1 MTEPLSGRNL
11 NRLEDERFVRGR
23 GRYIADLAAPG
34 ALHGMVVRSTHA
46 HARIAAVDVDKAR
59 RMPDVAAVFTG
70 ADLAAD
76 NIGPLPCAVTG
87 IPMATPLVVP
97 PCHALARETVRYVG
111 EPVAFV
117 VAESAEAA
125 RDAAESVVV
134 DYEPLTPVISLA
146 GAVLPGSPAI
156 WPEAQ
161 NNVAF
166 EFRRGEIAP
175 VEATI
180 RGAAHVVDCEL
191 INNRVVAASLET
203 RGALGAF
210 DAGSGRLH
218 LTASAAG
225 AHAIRGLLADAVFRI
240 PRENLRVSIP
250 DVGGG
255 FGMKNVLYPEWVLV
269 LWAARRLGRP
279 VLWIADRSEEFV
291 ASVHGRD
298 SRVRARL
305 ALDREGKFLALDTEV
320 FANMGAYIS
329 TVAPVVPT
337 LAMSSAMGG
346 VYDIPL
352 IAFRTRGVFT
362 NTTPVDAYR
371 GAGKPEAN
379 YLIERLIDIAASQLG
394 VDALK
399 LRRENI
405 FRRFPHRSAMEL
417 SVEQGSFGH
426 AIDLAADAAK
436 GFKARQRSSRAR
448 GRLRGLGL
456 ACFLE
461 TARGQPNEVAKL
473 QVTED
478 GRISIKVGTHSN
490 GQGHETTYAQI
501 AADTLGLPLERFLFR
516 QGDTDDLD
524 SGGGHGGARSMH
536 QGGTAVLMAAEGLID
551 NAQRLAA
558 RMLQANVDAVQY
570 DAGVLRVDAT
580 GQEISLD
587 EVARASYQAPS
598 DDVAP
603 GLAHSATH
611 LCDRYTFPNGC
622 HVAEVEIDPETGVVT
637 LDRYAIFDDFGR
649 LLDPRLTL
657 GQVHGGVTQ
666 GIGQALLEQALFDV
680 ETGQILSGSL
690 MDYALP
696 RADDVPAFEGSL
708 TSDFPSLANRLGV
721 KGSGQ
726 AGAIAAP
733 ATIMNAVMNALAPL
747 GVRHL
752 DMPATPA
759 RIWEAIRAARARRF
773 PSSLEAATISLSP
786 ASFCSPKQ
794 NA

>member
-1 MTEPLSGRNL
+1 MTAPLLGHSL
-11 NRLEDERFVRGR
+11 NRLEDERFLRGR
-23 GRYIADLAAPG
+23 GRYVADLTMPG
-34 ALHGMVVRSTHA
+34 ALHGVVVRSPHA
-46 HARIAAVDVDKAR
+46 HARVVAVNVEKAR
-59 RMPDVAAVFTG
+59 ATPGVVAVFTG

-76 NIGPLPCAVTG
+76 NIGPLPCAVTH
-87 IPMATPLVVP
+87 IPMTAPLVVP
-97 PCHALARETVRYVG
+97 PCHALARDIVRYVG

-117 VAESAEAA
+117 VADNEQAA
-125 RDAAESVVV
+125 RDAAEAVAIN
-134 DYEPLTPVISLA
+134 YAPLTPVISLA
-146 GAVLPGSPAI
+146 HAVLPGSPLL
-156 WPEAQ
+156 WPEAP
-161 NNVAF
+161 NNIAF
-166 EFRRGEIAP
+166 EFRRGEAAP
-175 VEATI
+175 VEDAI
-180 RGAAHVVDCEL
+180 RAAAHVVECE
-191 INNRVVAASLET
+191 IVNNRVVAASLET
-203 RGALGAF
+203 RGALGEF
-210 DAGSGRLH
+210 NGRSGRLH

-225 AHAIRGLLADAVFRI
+225 AHAIRDLLASGVFHI
-240 PRENLRVSIP
+240 PPEELRVSIP

-269 LWAARRLGRP
+269 LWAARRLRRP
-279 VLWIADRSEEFV
+279 VVWIEDRSESFL

-305 ALDREGKFLALDTEV
+305 ALDRDGKFLALEADV
-320 FANMGAYIS
+320 LADMGAYIS

-337 LAMSSAMGG
+337 MAMGSAMGG

-352 IAFRTRGVFT
+352 IAFRSRGVFT

-379 YLIERLIDIAASQLG
+379 YLIERLIDIAAGQLG
-394 VDALK
+394 MDALR
-399 LRRENI
+399 LRRKNI
-405 FRRFPHRSAMEL
+405 VRRFPHRSAMGL
-417 SVEQGSFGH
+417 SIEQGSFGH
-426 AIDLAADAAK
+426 AIDLAREAAE
-436 GFKARQRSSRAR
+436 GFKARQRASHKR
-448 GRLRGLGL
+448 GKLRGLGF

-461 TARGQPNEVAKL
+461 TARGTPNEDAKL
-473 QVTED
+473 GIGED
-478 GRISIKVGTHSN
+478 GLIDLKVGTHSN
-490 GQGHETTYAQI
+490 GQSHETTYAQI
-501 AADTLGLPLERFLFR
+501 ASDALGLPLERFAFR

-551 NAQRLAA
+551 NAKRLAA
-558 RMLQANVDAVQY
+558 RLLQTSEDAVRY
-570 DAGVLRVDAT
+570 ESGMLRVAAT

-587 EVARASYQAPS
+587 EVARASWERPG

-603 GLAHSATH
+603 GLAYKATH

-622 HVAEVEIDPETGVVT
+622 HVAEVEIDPETGEAA
-637 LDRYAIFDDFGR
+637 LDRYVISDDFGR

-666 GIGQALLEQALFDV
+666 GIGQALLEQVLYDGA
-680 ETGQILSGSL
+680 TGQALSGSL

-696 RADDVPAFEGSL
+696 RAADVPSFEGAL
-708 TSDFPSLANRLGV
+708 TSEFPSLANRLGV

-726 AGAIAAP
+726 AGAIASP

-759 RIWEAIRAARARRF
+759 RIWAAIRAGRKGCAG
-773 PSSLEAATISLSP
+773 
-786 ASFCSPKQ
+786 
-794 NA
+794 